1 VDESLVTKP
10 ARVFVV
16 TTLNHSSATLGLHR
30 TIRMIYVVCIDNVRS
45 GSELMTKAR
54 NHVRRKITPEVYW
67 HQARCM
73 SEPPKAV
80 FSIDVLPRNVMG
92 KVLKHEL
99 RQMLADEMST
109 QAGLGAG
116 RKRGKLAQVL

>member
-1 VDESLVTKP
+1 MDESLVTKP

-54 NHVRRKITPEVYW
+54 NHVRRKITPVAYW
-67 HQARCM
+67 HQARCI
-73 SEPPKAV
+73 SESPKAGNAKIQHIAV
-80 FSIDVLPRNVMG
+80 VNEPLG
-92 KVLKHEL
+92 WLKPAH
-99 RQMLADEMST
+99 
-109 QAGLGAG
+109 
-116 RKRGKLAQVL
+116 QVVIY